1 MPLITHHVPVLG
13 WQGTFM
19 SNQDRVYGVIGG
31 LGSGKTAICACWFV
45 DRAMEWPRGKH
56 CFAGRDTPQLK
67 RGTIPSILAEFT
79 KRGID
84 VIHNRSDNT
93 IYIPSTGCRLY
104 PLTAENYTSFRALE
118 ADSIYAD
125 EIADYGPDS
134 DAFVKYLVPRLRPS
148 PEGKAAGY
156 TELKPQLRFSTN
168 PPETIAH
175 WLYELLVELK
185 FCDYLQ
191 VSVRDNVFLLEADPN
206 YLPMLLRSMSEDE
219 AHVLV
224 DGQWGYA
231 VKGRVYKAFDRRVHL
246 TPPPGMPPLEYNDD
260 LPLQWTLDFNVMYMA
275 STISQTFVAP
285 YSIDRGGMQYQ
296 RVSGATI
303 EEMRAFRKWLV
314 PEVQESVNYVLDE
327 IVLKDAGAEDVAD
340 EFIRRFGER
349 CKRYQ
354 SKYKGASLLI
364 YGDPAGGAR
373 SQQMSSQSANR
384 SAWGIILE
392 KLRNAGIRFEARIR
406 MKSPSVGDRVGAMNA
421 SMRAADRRIGRF
433 FHRRCEE
440 TIKDVEMVKYVE
452 GTNELDKKTDLNR
465 THITDA
471 LGYQTEV
478 ERCITLRQKFNR
490 MTHFA

>member
-1 MPLITHHVPVLG
+1 
-13 WQGTFM
+13 M

-31 LGSGKTAICACWFV
+31 LGSGKSAVCACWLT
-45 DRAMEWPRGKH
+45 DRAMKYPRGKH
-56 CFAGRDTPQLK
+56 CFGGRDTPQLK
-67 RGTIPSILAEFT
+67 RGTIPTILAEFA
-79 KRGID
+79 RRNID

-156 TELKPQLRFSTN
+156 TDLTPQLRFSTN
-168 PPETIAH
+168 PPETISH
-175 WLYELLVELK
+175 WLYELLVEQK

-191 VSVRDNVFLLEADPN
+191 VSVRDNIFLMESDPE

-219 AHVLV
+219 AHVLI

-246 TPPPGMPPLEYNDD
+246 DPLPGLPQLDFNDD
-260 LPLQWTLDFNVMYMA
+260 LPLQWALDFNVMYMA

-285 YSIDRGGMQYQ
+285 YTIDRSGMQYS
-296 RVSGATI
+296 RAAGATI
-303 EEMRAFRKWLV
+303 EEMRNFRKWLV
-314 PEVQESVNYVLDE
+314 PEAQEAVNYVLDE
-327 IVLKDAGAEDVAD
+327 IVLRDAGAEDVAD

-349 CKRYQ
+349 CRRYQ
-354 SKYKGASLLI
+354 QKHKGASLI
-364 YGDPAGGAR
+364 VYGDPAGGAR
-373 SQQMSSQSANR
+373 SQQMSAQSANR
-384 SAWGIILE
+384 SNWGVIFS
-392 KLRNAGIRFEARIR
+392 KLRLAGIRYEHRIR

-421 SMRAADRRIGRF
+421 SMRAADGRIGRWL
-433 FHRRCEE
+433 HPRCVE
-440 TIKDVEMVKYVE
+440 TIKDVEMVRYIVPD
-452 GTNELDKKTDLNR
+452 GTRKESSNDLDKRTDPDR

-471 LGYQTEV
+471 LGYQTDV
-478 ERCITLRQKFNR
+478 ERMITLRQKFNR
-490 MTHFA
+490 MTVFA